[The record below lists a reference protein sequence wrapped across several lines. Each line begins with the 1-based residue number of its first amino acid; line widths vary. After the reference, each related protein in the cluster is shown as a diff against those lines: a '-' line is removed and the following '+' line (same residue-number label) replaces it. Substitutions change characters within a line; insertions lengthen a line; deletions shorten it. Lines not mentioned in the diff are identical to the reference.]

1 MNILLNIYPCFSI
14 RGILGVFLVL
24 TCNFGI
30 VLAFVLGYYFNYA
43 QVSWIVSSLS
53 FVFVGCFWFMPETP
67 QHLARVNKIDEA
79 EHSLRYYRNIKANPA
94 KELSEE
100 LQLELQKLKTTEK
113 PGGDADDEDNDAS
126 GVTWADFGKMFKQ
139 EVGVGGVLN
148 AVLSIT

>member
-1 MNILLNIYPCFSI
+1 M
-14 RGILGVFLVL
+14 L
-24 TCNFGI
+24 TCNFGL

-67 QHLARVNKIDEA
+67 QHLAKINKIEEA
-79 EHSLRYYRNIKANPA
+79 EHSLRYYRNIKSNPA

-113 PGGDADDEDNDAS
+113 TTADGDDDDDAAT
-126 GVTWADFGKMFKQ
+126 GVTWSDFG
-139 EVGVGGVLN
+139 EIIVN
-148 AVLSIT
+148 ANGIEL

>member
-1 MNILLNIYPCFSI
+1 M
-14 RGILGVFLVL
+14 L
-24 TCNFGI
+24 TCNFGL

-67 QHLARVNKIDEA
+67 QHLAKINKIEEA
-79 EHSLRYYRNIKANPA
+79 EHSLRYYRNIKSNPA

-113 PGGDADDEDNDAS
+113 TTADGDDDDGAAT
-126 GVTWADFGKMFKQ
+126 GVTWSDFG
-139 EVGVGGVLN
+139 EIIVN
-148 AVLSIT
+148 ANGIEL

>member
-1 MNILLNIYPCFSI
+1 
-14 RGILGVFLVL
+14 
-24 TCNFGI
+24 
-30 VLAFVLGYYFNYA
+30 
-43 QVSWIVSSLS
+43 
-53 FVFVGCFWFMPETP
+53 MPETP

-113 PGGDADDEDNDAS
+113 PGGDADDEDNEAS